1 MKIQE
6 EMTMVLRKHWL
17 ASVFL
22 ATTLTLGSAPWA
34 NAKDR
39 PSDLAL
45 LQPVAADKVGF
56 DAEKLKALDAA
67 MADAVSDGQVA
78 GMTTL
83 LVRHGKVVEFNTY
96 GQASIAK
103 NQPMTKDTLMRIYS
117 MTKPITGVA
126 MMMLFEEGKWTLDD
140 PVSKFIPEFD
150 HLTVMTG
157 LNDKGEMI
165 TVPAKRSPTMRE
177 LMSHTAG
184 LGYGLDDKHPVD
196 KMFRD
201 RKILASPGLR
211 AAITEIA
218 KIPLKFQ
225 PGEGWAYSAAVDV
238 QGYLVEQMSG
248 QTLGNFMQSRIFGPL
263 KMTDTSFIVPKDKV
277 DRLSAV
283 YVRYP
288 VDSPLRESNT
298 IMGTPIQDF
307 SKAPTMESGG
317 GGLVSSTS
325 DYGRFSQMI
334 LNGGQLDGK
343 RLLKPETVALMGVNV
358 IPHEVLV
365 TSNGSTAS
373 RFNEAVGFG
382 LDFMVVNDPVKAE
395 SPVGKGTLSW
405 GGAAGTW
412 FWIDPTNDLYFV
424 GMIQRLGGT
433 GKLDLRQISQ
443 SLTYK
448 ALVDPRK

>member
-1 MKIQE
+1 M
-6 EMTMVLRKHWL
+6 MLRKHWL
-17 ASVFL
+17 ASVVL

-34 NAKDR
+34 NAKDHA
-39 PSDLAL
+39 SDLAL
-45 LQPVAADKVGF
+45 IQPVAADKVGF

-67 MADAVSDGQVA
+67 MAAAVTDGQVA

-83 LVRHGKVVEFNTY
+83 LVRHGKVVAFNTY

-150 HLTVMTG
+150 QLTVMTG
-157 LNDKGEMI
+157 LDDKGEMI

-177 LMSHTAG
+177 LMSHTTG
-184 LGYGLDDKHPVD
+184 MGYGLDDKHPVD

-201 RKILASPGLR
+201 RKILASPNMRTAL
-211 AAITEIA
+211 TEMA

-263 KMTDTSFIVPKDKV
+263 KMTDTSFVVPQDKA
-277 DRLSAV
+277 DRLSAL

-288 VDSPLRESNT
+288 EDSPLRETNS
-298 IMGTPIQDF
+298 IMGFTIKDF
-307 SKAPTMESGG
+307 TKAPDMESGG

-325 DYGRFSQMI
+325 DFGRFSQMI
-334 LNGGQLDGK
+334 LNGGQLDGQ
-343 RLLKPETVALMGVNV
+343 RLLKAETVALMGVNV
-358 IPHEVLV
+358 IPQEVLV

-382 LDFMVVNDPVKAE
+382 LDFMVVNDPIKAQ

-412 FWIDPTNDLYFV
+412 FWIDPTNDLYFI
-424 GMIQRLGGT
+424 GMIQRLAGT
-433 GKLDLRQISQ
+433 GKLDLRQTSQ
-443 SLTYK
+443 SLIYK

>member
-1 MKIQE
+1 MA
-6 EMTMVLRKHWL
+6 LRKHLL

-22 ATTLTLGSAPWA
+22 VSA
-34 NAKDR
+34 
-39 PSDLAL
+39 LAL
-45 LQPVAADKVGF
+45 GGMPSAYGKERPTDYAVIKPVAVEKVGF

-67 MADAVSDGQVA
+67 MAAAVADGHVA

-83 LVRHGKVVEFNTY
+83 LVRHGEVVAFNTY
-96 GQASIAK
+96 GKASIAK
-103 NQPMTKDTLMRIYS
+103 EKPMSKDTLMRIYS

-126 MMMLFEEGKWTLDD
+126 MMMLYEQGKWNLDD

-157 LNDKGEMI
+157 LDDKGQMI

-184 LGYGLDDKHPVD
+184 LGYGLDDKHAVD
-196 KMFRD
+196 RMFRD
-201 RKILASPGLR
+201 KKILQSPGLQ
-211 AAITEIA
+211 AAVTEIA

-238 QGYLVEQMSG
+238 QGYLVERLSG
-248 QTLGNFMQSRIFGPL
+248 QTLGSFMQSRIFGPL
-263 KMTDTSFIVPKDKV
+263 KMNDTSFVVPSDKLN
-277 DRLSAV
+277 RLSAV

-288 VDSPLRESNT
+288 AESPLAETSSV
-298 IMGTPIQDF
+298 MGFNMQDF
-307 SKAPTMESGG
+307 SKTPTMESGG

-325 DYGRFSQMI
+325 DYGRFAQMI
-334 LNGGQLDGK
+334 VNGGELDGQ
-343 RLLKPETVALMGVNV
+343 RLLKPETVALMGKNV
-358 IPHEVLV
+358 IPQEVLV

-382 LDFMVVNDPVKAE
+382 LDFMVVNDPVKAQ
-395 SPVGKGTLSW
+395 SPVGKGTMSW

-424 GMIQRLGGT
+424 GMIQRMGGT

-443 SLTYK
+443 DLTYK
-448 ALVDPRK
+448 ALVSPGK